1 MTPRK
6 VFVSYSHQDHETA
19 FGIVGRLEHDGVRCW
34 MAPRD
39 VVPGAEWAAEI
50 VDAIAAASV
59 MVLVFSASANA
70 SPQVRREVER
80 AVHRGVVVL
89 PFRVEHV
96 LPRGGLEYFLSS
108 QHWMDAFPPPM
119 EPHYARLSEYVQRL
133 LASPRSTGLTPEAPA
148 APAAPP
154 ASVATLPPGSAP
166 AASGRDAPSAATLQ
180 RLEVEL
186 ARYVGPV
193 ARVLVQRAAHRA
205 ADVEALIVQLGTEID
220 SDNERRS
227 FISASRQ
234 ALRGRVG

>member
-133 LASPRSTGLTPEAPA
+133 LASFAGSQLPSKAHALTSFPPVCFTVPRSRNSPRV
-148 APAAPP
+148 
-154 ASVATLPPGSAP
+154 SN
-166 AASGRDAPSAATLQ
+166 
-180 RLEVEL
+180 
-186 ARYVGPV
+186 PV
-193 ARVLVQRAAHRA
+193 
-205 ADVEALIVQLGTEID
+205 
-220 SDNERRS
+220 S
-227 FISASRQ
+227 SRNS
-234 ALRGRVG
+234 R